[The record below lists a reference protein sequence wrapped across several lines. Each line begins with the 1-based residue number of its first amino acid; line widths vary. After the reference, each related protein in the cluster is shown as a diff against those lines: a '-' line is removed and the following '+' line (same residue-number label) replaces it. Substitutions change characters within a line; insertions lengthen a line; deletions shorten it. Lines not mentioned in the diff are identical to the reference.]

1 MSWDGSFV
9 PFGNKSMKIVDQVVN
24 FKLDYSMAPILLE
37 IVSGWIGREIIV
49 TMEGCVKMKGILKKV
64 EQDHILI
71 LVISSGS
78 SSGLEDKIKIDRIET
93 VECISKLKP
102 PKNFM
107 M

>member
-24 FKLDYSMAPILLE
+24 FKLDYSMTPILLE

-71 LVISSGS
+71 LVISSG
-78 SSGLEDKIKIDRIET
+78 LEDKIEIDRIET
-93 VECISKLKP
+93 VECISKLKS